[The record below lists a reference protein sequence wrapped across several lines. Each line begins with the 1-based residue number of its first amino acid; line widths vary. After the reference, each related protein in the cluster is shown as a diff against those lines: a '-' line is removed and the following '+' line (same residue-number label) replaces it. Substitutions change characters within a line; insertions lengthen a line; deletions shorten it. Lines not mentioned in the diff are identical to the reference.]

1 MTANTAEWLEENKG
15 MLVNIVNKYHIST
28 SKFSREDLEQ
38 EAALAACRA
47 IDRFDDSKGAGKL
60 STYVWSAVNRACRD
74 FVRANK
80 YDLFDSN
87 YYQSKEWR
95 AAEALKASKRDED
108 EVVHSFGRFATT
120 EGPMAVRIDAGTG
133 GDWNLVDS
141 IPSGDPCGYEY
152 AARMEQ
158 INLLKGELGILPERE
173 RRIVSALYFNGKSI
187 SDIAAEQGVTRQRI
201 DQIYKRALRRL
212 SEGVKAKLGQDIL
225 I

>member
-1 MTANTAEWLEENKG
+1 MTTNAADWLQENRG
-15 MLVNIVNKYHIST
+15 MLVNIVNRYHIST

-38 EAALAACRA
+38 EAALAACHA
-47 IDRFDDSKGAGKL
+47 LGKFDSNKGSGKL

-74 FVRANK
+74 YVRANK

-87 YYQSKEWR
+87 YYQNKDWK
-95 AAEALKASKRDED
+95 AAEALKAAQKDED

-120 EGPMAVRIDAGTG
+120 EGPMAVRIDAGAG
-133 GDWNLVDS
+133 GDWSLVDS

-158 INLLKGELGILPERE
+158 IDLLKGQLRILPERE
-173 RRIVSALYFNGKSI
+173 RRIVSDLYFNGKSMG
-187 SDIAAEQGVTRQRI
+187 DIAVEQGVTRQRI
-201 DQIYKRALRRL
+201 DQISKRALRRL
-212 SEGVKAKLGQDIL
+212 SDGVKAKLGQDIL